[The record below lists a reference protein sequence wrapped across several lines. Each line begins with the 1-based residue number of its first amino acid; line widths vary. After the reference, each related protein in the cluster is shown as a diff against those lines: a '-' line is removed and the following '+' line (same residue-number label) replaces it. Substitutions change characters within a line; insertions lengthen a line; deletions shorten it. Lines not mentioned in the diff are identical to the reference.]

1 MAFDQV
7 ESHSALVFG
16 IPRWFF
22 PVPPSFFAFRSGFS
36 CSALVFCIPPW
47 FFAFRAGFSRFA
59 LVFRIPRWF
68 FAFRLGCIQAFP
80 PFLLSKTVLPI
91 FEQLNWTHSAK
102 IKQLFIDL

>member
-16 IPRWFF
+16 IPPWFF
-22 PVPPSFFAFRSGFS
+22 PVPPSFLAFRSGFS
-36 CSALVFCIPPW
+36 CSALVFCIP
-47 FFAFRAGFSRFA
+47 
-59 LVFRIPRWF
+59 RWF
-68 FAFRLGCIQAFP
+68 FAFRPGCIQAFL